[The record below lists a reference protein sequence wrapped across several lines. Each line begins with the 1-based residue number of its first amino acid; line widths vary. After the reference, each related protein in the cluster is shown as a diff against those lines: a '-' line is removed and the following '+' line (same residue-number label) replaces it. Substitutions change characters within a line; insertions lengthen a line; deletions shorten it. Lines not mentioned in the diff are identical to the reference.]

1 MVGSADRCAIAEE
14 IEELDP
20 HSIILVDEM
29 QSSRR
34 EGSTMLD
41 DEREAYVQGIQSMDG
56 SDDEEESVMG
66 SVGCYDIHCTDE
78 FDPKRVE
85 IIGKRTKKSVDM
97 SRCDNDPDDSQMRL
111 FRRLSHLG
119 LKQ

>member
-1 MVGSADRCAIAEE
+1 
-14 IEELDP
+14 
-20 HSIILVDEM
+20 
-29 QSSRR
+29 
-34 EGSTMLD
+34 
-41 DEREAYVQGIQSMDG
+41 MDG
-56 SDDEEESVMG
+56 SDDDEERVMR
-66 SVGCYDIHCTDE
+66 SVGCHDIHCTDE

-97 SRCDNDPDDSQMRL
+97 SRFDDDPDDSQMRL